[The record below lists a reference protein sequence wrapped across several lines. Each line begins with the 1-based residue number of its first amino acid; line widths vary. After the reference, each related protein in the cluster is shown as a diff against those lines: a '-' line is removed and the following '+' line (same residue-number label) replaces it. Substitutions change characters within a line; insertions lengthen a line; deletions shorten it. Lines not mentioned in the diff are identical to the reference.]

1 MELRTFGT
9 GTYTQQLIVGMNT
22 FSFNKEKKHYCK
34 NLLAEQ
40 LVNYE
45 KMMFNKKLALSTY
58 VGYKKIIENQL
69 IPTFGDYSIKDITP
83 AVIIDWVNGLSN
95 TRGTIKKKLQLL
107 KVMFDDSLNNNII
120 NDNPFDKIAIRRLL
134 KISSKQSDYEI
145 EPFNLEEMGSIIE
158 SALGQ
163 FKNLIQFAFYSGL
176 RTSELISLKWK
187 DIDFKQ
193 EIINVN
199 TAKVHG
205 YEKEPKTKSGIRKVQ
220 MLSKAKE
227 ALLKQIKYTDNSS
240 YVFHNP
246 NTSREWASSE
256 VVSKCWKK
264 LLSSVKVKYRNCYQM
279 RHTYCSMLVS
289 NGENLAWVASQM
301 GHENTELV
309 IKVYGKWLPD
319 NNEYELKKK
328 L

>member
-22 FSFNKEKKHYCK
+22 FSFNKEKTHYCK
-34 NLLAEQ
+34 NLLTEQ
-40 LVNYE
+40 LTNYE
-45 KMMFNKKLALSTY
+45 KMMLNKKLALSTY
-58 VGYKKIIENQL
+58 VGYKKIIDNQL
-69 IPTFGDYSIKDITP
+69 IPTFGEYKIKNITP
-83 AVIIDWVNGLSN
+83 ALIIDWVNGLCN

-107 KVMFDDSLNNNII
+107 KVMFDDALNNNII
-120 NDNPFDKIAIRRLL
+120 DDNPFDKIALRRLL
-134 KISSKQSDYEI
+134 KVSSKQSAYKI
-145 EPFNLEEMGSIIE
+145 EPFNLDEMNNII
-158 SALGQ
+158 SAASGQ
-163 FKNLIQFAFYSGL
+163 FKNLIHFGFYSGL

-187 DIDFKQ
+187 DIDFKRG
-193 EIINVN
+193 IIDVS

-205 YEKEPKTKSGIRKVQ
+205 CEKGPKTKSGIRKVQ

-227 ALLKQIKYTDNSS
+227 ALLEQIKYTGNSS

-246 NTSREWASSE
+246 NTGKEWASSE

-264 LLSSVKVKYRNCYQM
+264 LLSSVSVKYRNCYQM

-319 NNEYELKKK
+319 NNEYKLKKK